1 MFTLLILGGLASAA
15 AGVILLLVTEV
26 GGLGPSPAWAAPLA
40 GGGLAAAALGWILQ
54 RLARRLQK
62 LFRRRCIQCG
72 REAVKGSI
80 YCSPHLR
87 EVAVLQRERAE
98 LDRL

>member
-1 MFTLLILGGLASAA
+1 MLTLLILGGVLAAC
-15 AGVILLLVTEV
+15 AGAVLLLLSEV
-26 GGLGPSPAWAAPLA
+26 GGFGPAPAWTASLILW
-40 GGGLAAAALGWILQ
+40 GLFASASGWIAQ
-54 RLARRLQK
+54 KVARRLQK

-80 YCSPHLR
+80 YCGPHLR
-87 EVAVLQRERAE
+87 EASTLQRERAE